1 MNTSKL
7 IFRQLFEPISCTW
20 TYLLGCSTT
29 KNAVIIDPVLE
40 TIERDYKI
48 IKQLNLNLIYGL
60 NTHVHADHVTSTG
73 ELKNIFPKMKS
84 ILSIL
89 TNDSKADIYVDE
101 NDIINFGKNYLK
113 ILQTPGHTNGCI
125 SYINHDYKMI
135 FTGDALLIRGCGRTD
150 FQEGNPR
157 TLYRSIHDKI
167 FTLPDDYLIY
177 PGHDYTGQTV
187 SSVGEEKQFN
197 QRLIVDENEFVEIMK
212 NLNLPY
218 PKQIDKAV
226 PANKV
231 CGIQEMMDEKLK
243 EMVFGKKK

>member
-1 MNTSKL
+1 
-7 IFRQLFEPISCTW
+7 
-20 TYLLGCSTT
+20 
-29 KNAVIIDPVLE
+29 
-40 TIERDYKI
+40 
-48 IKQLNLNLIYGL
+48 
-60 NTHVHADHVTSTG
+60 
-73 ELKNIFPKMKS
+73 
-84 ILSIL
+84 
-89 TNDSKADIYVDE
+89 
-101 NDIINFGKNYLK
+101 
-113 ILQTPGHTNGCI
+113 
-125 SYINHDYKMI
+125 MI

-187 SSVGEEKQFN
+187 SSVGEEKKFN
-197 QRLIVDENEFVEIMK
+197 PRLIVDENKFVEIMK